1 MTPARWL
8 AVVLSLALVLTSQ
21 FGCTLREPSAPPIET
36 PSPTASP
43 IPTPA
48 PTNTPRA
55 TATPAPTPATETSPV
70 PPQRTG
76 QGTAGVPG
84 GLENLL
90 AVVPEG
96 FAAVQFLD
104 VKAVRETP
112 ELQSIGALQVPQ
124 FLTTLPPGTLSLI
137 DQVLAAVSTN
147 PQGVLISIEGPIDVE
162 GLLEVALSYG
172 SAPQEVKREIYKGYS
187 ISLIDLSGA
196 LLAGAAVG
204 DTISVIFLGSA
215 GSGGSGLDGIK
226 SAIDAYAGTTPRMLD
241 NPRFAAL
248 LASLAPGVTAS
259 LTRDC
264 ALTSPTADGVKPLEC
279 EATAFSI
286 DLVDTNALRVSGV
299 AVFED
304 VAQAATALELV
315 ADGLVVGGKKVENV
329 ATYQEGGLLGLSF
342 QVEAAEL
349 TQILTAFD
357 GFQIGPVQ

>member
-8 AVVLSLALVLTSQ
+8 AVVLSLALVLTCQ
-21 FGCTLREPSAPPIET
+21 LGCTLREPAPPPTET
-36 PSPTASP
+36 PSPTATP

-48 PTNTPRA
+48 PTNTPPA

-70 PPQRTG
+70 PPQRKG
-76 QGTAGVPG
+76 QRSAGVPG
-84 GLENLL
+84 GLEDLW

-104 VKAVRETP
+104 VDVKAVRENP
-112 ELQSIGALQVPQ
+112 EMQSIGSLQVPQ
-124 FLTTLPPGTLSLI
+124 FLATLPPGTLSLI
-137 DQVLAAVSTN
+137 DQVLAAVSTD
-147 PQGVLISIEGPIDVE
+147 PQGVLISIEGPIDVQ

-172 SAPQEVKREIYKGYS
+172 SAQQEVQREIYKGYS

-248 LASLAPGVTAS
+248 LDTISVSTPG
-259 LTRDC
+259 C
-264 ALTSPTADGVKPLEC
+264 NGKPHQRLRL
-279 EATAFSI
+279 
-286 DLVDTNALRVSGV
+286 DLPYGRRSQTPGMRSN
-299 AVFED
+299 
-304 VAQAATALELV
+304 
-315 ADGLVVGGKKVENV
+315 GLQHRPGRHQR
-329 ATYQEGGLLGLSF
+329 A
-342 QVEAAEL
+342 
-349 TQILTAFD
+349 
-357 GFQIGPVQ
+357 

>member
-1 MTPARWL
+1 
-8 AVVLSLALVLTSQ
+8 
-21 FGCTLREPSAPPIET
+21 
-36 PSPTASP
+36 
-43 IPTPA
+43 
-48 PTNTPRA
+48 
-55 TATPAPTPATETSPV
+55 
-70 PPQRTG
+70 
-76 QGTAGVPG
+76 
-84 GLENLL
+84 
-90 AVVPEG
+90 VPEG
-96 FAAVQFLD
+96 FAAVQFLN
-104 VKAVRETP
+104 VKAVRENP
-112 ELQSIGALQVPQ
+112 ELQSIGSLQVPQ
-124 FLTTLPPGTLSLI
+124 FLATLPPGTLSLI
-137 DQVLAAVSTN
+137 DQLLAAVSTD

-172 SAPQEVKREIYKGYS
+172 SAQQEVQREIYKGYS

-226 SAIDAYAGTTPRMLD
+226 SAIDAYAGTTSRVLD

-248 LASLAPGVTAS
+248 LAPLPPGVTAS
-259 LTRDC
+259 LTSDC

-304 VAQAATALELV
+304 VPQAATALELV
-315 ADGLVVGGKKVENV
+315 EDGLVVGGKKVENV
-329 ATYQEGGLLGLSF
+329 AAYQEGDLLGLSF